1 MNSKIFELYLTLY
14 MDIKKI
20 LKKLQNA
27 YSGAINGYRW
37 GGVTSVNI
45 SQINYHGQ
53 LFSSDDVVLIT
64 GGSNGIG
71 FATAKRFAEEGAAV
85 IITGRNQQKLD
96 AAVKEISSS
105 RVYSIPWD
113 ISDVS
118 IIDERIN
125 KLREMVGKDITILI
139 NNAGTYAKTHFPNTT
154 SEDWDFV
161 YNTNLKG
168 LYFLSQAIIKK
179 WLLMEPSSSPK
190 KIINISSQGGM
201 VVANNA
207 YRMTKWDIRGLT
219 KYLGATYAKKG
230 IITNAIAPGIVLTDM
245 QTQFKKQGNN
255 LFTDLNP
262 SQRIGLPEEIAE
274 LALYLSSNAANFIVG
289 ETICCDGGYNIK

>member
-1 MNSKIFELYLTLY
+1 MEFINTFRRLLS
-14 MDIKKI
+14 
-20 LKKLQNA
+20 A
-27 YSGAINGYRW
+27 YRGAISGFRW
-37 GGVTSVNI
+37 GGAVSVNI
-45 SQINYHGQ
+45 SQIDYHGQ
-53 LFSSDDVVLIT
+53 LFSSDDVVLVT

-71 FATAKRFAEEGAAV
+71 FAIAKRFVDEGATV
-85 IITGRNQQKLD
+85 IITGRNQSKLD
-96 AAVKEISSS
+96 AAVKEISST
-105 RVYSIPWD
+105 RIYSIVWD

-118 IIDERIN
+118 IIEEKIN
-125 KLREMVGKDITILI
+125 NMREMVGKDITVLI

-168 LYFLSQAIIKK
+168 LYFLSQTIIKK
-179 WLLMEPSSSPK
+179 WLSMEPTSSPK
-190 KIINISSQGGM
+190 KIINIASQGGM

-219 KYLGATYAKKG
+219 KYLGAAYAQQG
-230 IITNAIAPGIVLTDM
+230 IITNAIAPGVILTDM
-245 QTQFKKQGNN
+245 QPQFKKQGNN

-262 SQRIGLPEEIAE
+262 SQRLGLPEEIAE
-274 LALYLSSNAANFIVG
+274 LALYLSSDAANFIVG

>member
-1 MNSKIFELYLTLY
+1 MG
-14 MDIKKI
+14 
-20 LKKLQNA
+20 
-27 YSGAINGYRW
+27 GA
-37 GGVTSVNI
+37 VSVNI
-45 SQINYHGQ
+45 SQIDYHGQ
-53 LFSSDDVVLIT
+53 LFSSDDVVLVT

-71 FATAKRFAEEGAAV
+71 FAIAKRFVDEGATV
-85 IITGRNQQKLD
+85 IITGRNQSKLD
-96 AAVKEISSS
+96 AAVKEISST
-105 RVYSIPWD
+105 RIYSIVWD

-118 IIDERIN
+118 IIEEKIN
-125 KLREMVGKDITILI
+125 NMREMVGKDITVLI

-168 LYFLSQAIIKK
+168 LYFLSQTIIKK
-179 WLLMEPSSSPK
+179 WLSMEPTSSPK
-190 KIINISSQGGM
+190 KIINIASQGGM

-219 KYLGATYAKKG
+219 KYLGAAYAQQG
-230 IITNAIAPGIVLTDM
+230 IITNAIAPGVILTDM
-245 QTQFKKQGNN
+245 QPQFKKQGNN

-262 SQRIGLPEEIAE
+262 SQRLGLPEEIAE
-274 LALYLSSNAANFIVG
+274 LALYLSSDAANFIVG